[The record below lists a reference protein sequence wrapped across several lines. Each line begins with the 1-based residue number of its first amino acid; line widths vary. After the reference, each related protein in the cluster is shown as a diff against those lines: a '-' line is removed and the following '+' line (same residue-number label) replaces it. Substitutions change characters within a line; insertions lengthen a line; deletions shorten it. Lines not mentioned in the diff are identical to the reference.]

1 LKLASAINRYEFYSK
16 MKEDL
21 AGSVIQK
28 DAGLQQEY
36 VLFVVSKLS
45 ENIPTLTLLY
55 HQLTEELIL

>member
-21 AGSVIQK
+21 AESVIQK

-36 VLFVVSKLS
+36 VLFVVSKLL

-55 HQLTEELIL
+55 HQLTEAWIL